1 VSTYR
6 EIVGKKIKK
15 VSSDPSAGTDGEM
28 WYNSTTGSLR
38 GLAITEA
45 WASASALNTAV
56 YYNCGAGDQ
65 TAALSFQGTAGPNPS
80 TSTQTEEYNGSGWA
94 TGGATPVAKRSGM
107 GAGTQTAGLSA
118 GGATAPGTAS
128 TSTDEYNGTAWTSVN
143 ALSTGRRYTAGCGT
157 QTAAIC
163 TGGQNPGGTQI
174 DSTEEYDGTN
184 WTSGGAW
191 PKTIRQE
198 VLLGTQ
204 TATLGAGGYSTVI
217 EVEAYEYDGSS
228 WTATGD
234 MNQQRY
240 VFQGFGTQ
248 TVGIVCG
255 GEPAPDA
262 ATKTESYDGATF
274 STSPATLGNPTA
286 QAASGVASPGTAGIV
301 FGDAAGGTA
310 ANTEEYTKSTN
321 VITAAAWSSGANFP
335 TTSSNVAGAGP
346 RDAGLGIGGYP
357 AGSPPTGKSF
367 EYNGVAWSAE
377 ATLNPST
384 GTQGVSGAAGT
395 QTACIC
401 AQNTTPAPPFQYKAA
416 GEYDGSSWSNANARP
431 ADNYSNAMCGTQTAG
446 LIFGGTSSPTGTS
459 AVTLS
464 YDGTNWTA
472 EESMSTARSELSGSG
487 TATAGLGAGGY
498 SNPPSTVYAN
508 TEEYGG
514 ESWTAGGALLSA
526 TRSGRS
532 SGTQTDCIYM
542 GGGNP
547 SLPLGTVACLT
558 YDGTSWVTAPSMATT
573 RSMQGNGATSPVGAA
588 WGAAGY
594 SAPGTPNRTNT
605 TEHFNVETTAANV
618 KTFSTS

>member
-1 VSTYR
+1 MSTYR
-6 EIVGKKIKK
+6 EIHGKAIKS
-15 VSSDPSAGTDGEM
+15 VTTDPSAATDEGQV
-28 WYNSTTGSLR
+28 WYNTNSSTFKS
-38 GLAITEA
+38 IISTEA
-45 WASASALNTAV
+45 WSSASALNTAV

-107 GAGTQTAGLSA
+107 GAGTQTAALSA

-128 TSTDEYNGTAWTSVN
+128 TSVDEYNGTAWTSAN
-143 ALSTGRRYTAGCGT
+143 ALSVGRRYTAGCGT

-204 TATLGAGGYSTVI
+204 TATLGAGGYSTTT

-262 ATKTESYDGATF
+262 ATKTESYNGATF

-310 ANTEEYTKSTN
+310 ANTEEYNKSAN
-321 VITAAAWSSGANFP
+321 VITAGAWASSGGLGTARYQIG
-335 TTSSNVAGAGP
+335 GAGDVP
-346 RDAGLGIGGYP
+346 AGLAFGGYGTSIP
-357 AGSPPTGKSF
+357 GNTNKSE
-367 EYNGVAWSAE
+367 EYNG
-377 ATLNPST
+377 ATWTAGNNMNNPR
-384 GTQGVSGAAGT
+384 GQCSGQHIGT
-395 QTACIC
+395 QTA
-401 AQNTTPAPPFQYKAA
+401 ALAA
-416 GEYDGSSWSNANARP
+416 GGTLTTLGP
-431 ADNYSNAMCGTQTAG
+431 PNYGTACEE
-446 LIFGGTSSPTGTS
+446 
-459 AVTLS
+459 

-472 EESMSTARSELSGSG
+472 TGALNTGRSYTAGFGTQTAGVAATGSTSPATAASEEYDGSSWTSGNSANTARYGAAG
-487 TATAGLGAGGY
+487 TGILTAGVIVGNYPGTG
-498 SNPPSTVYAN
+498 NV
-508 TEEYGG
+508 EEYDGTN
-514 ESWTAGGALLSA
+514 WTTVTSYPAGRFGINA
-526 TRSGRS
+526 G
-532 SGTQTDCIYM
+532 SGTQTDCIYS
-542 GGGNP
+542 GGSN
-547 SLPLGTVACLT
+547 GTT
-558 YDGTSWVTAPSMATT
+558 RTTETFGYDGTSWSTRPSL
-573 RSMQGNGATSPVGAA
+573 GNALSSC
-588 WGAAGY
+588 AAGGTSS
-594 SAPGTPNRTNT
+594 SAFIAGGRGSPPGPTAGVT
-605 TEHFNVETTAANV
+605 TCEEFTGETTAVNV
-618 KTFSTS
+618 KTLTQG